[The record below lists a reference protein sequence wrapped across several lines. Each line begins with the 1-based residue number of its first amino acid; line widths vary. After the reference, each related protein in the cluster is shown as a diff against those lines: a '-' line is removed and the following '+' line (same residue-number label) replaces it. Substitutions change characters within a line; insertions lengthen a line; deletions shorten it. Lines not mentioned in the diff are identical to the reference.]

1 MCIVYFLQ
9 YFLMHSRPFFSRETI
24 STFQSQ
30 LITPMKKLSLSMYQL
45 FPKFQN
51 KDKSYP
57 RLVGIKEF
65 FRTCNV
71 LPFSCTHLALW
82 RGRVKDPRYMKNK
95 NDSRISLVGIG
106 LIANTFFRTRKTT
119 FNLED
124 FEKTAKKIDLRH
136 SLTRFQIDL
145 RLSKP
150 QR

>member
-1 MCIVYFLQ
+1 MRIVDFLQ
-9 YFLMHSRPFFSRETI
+9 YFLMHSRPFFLRETI
-24 STFQSQ
+24 STFQPQ

-45 FPKFQN
+45 FPKFPN

-57 RLVGIKEF
+57 R
-65 FRTCNV
+65 
-71 LPFSCTHLALW
+71 
-82 RGRVKDPRYMKNK
+82 
-95 NDSRISLVGIG
+95 LVGIG

-136 SLTRFQIDL
+136 SLTRFHIDL